1 MRQPGSDFGYL
12 EPARDFRRTAS
23 IVLVAGAIGATAA
36 AGAVF
41 ALLGGPT
48 VDSSLATPALTRSLE
63 PAVTRTAAPS
73 QAKRTTPPSLTPT
86 QTAKVNAPQEQQSSP
101 VGGGRPA
108 GEATGELESSTPAD
122 SPPETPAAPLER
134 TAGTRDSTTKAAAAP
149 AAAGNK
155 TGADV
160 AQPEKKAS
168 RKPALYSRYAWRN
181 GFFRDN
187 GRWGGGFYRDRW

>member
-1 MRQPGSDFGYL
+1 MRLPGSDFGYL

-73 QAKRTTPPSLTPT
+73 QAKRTTPLPYADADGKGERPT
-86 QTAKVNAPQEQQSSP
+86 GATVVARRRWSTGRRSHRRTRIINP
-101 VGGGRPA
+101 GGF
-108 GEATGELESSTPAD
+108 
-122 SPPETPAAPLER
+122 
-134 TAGTRDSTTKAAAAP
+134 
-149 AAAGNK
+149 AAGN
-155 TGADV
+155 TCSPARAYGGYARLDDQSRRRSGGSWQQNGRGCGAARKEGEQKAGAVLPIRV
-160 AQPEKKAS
+160 AQRILS
-168 RKPALYSRYAWRN
+168 R
-181 GFFRDN
+181 
-187 GRWGGGFYRDRW
+187 